1 MRIDKNKDKKLRGKR
16 KLKEDAFA
24 ADVTG
29 GGFQIDLHDDRFKA
43 LLDGNDERFG
53 IDRTDSN
60 FKETQAMRD
69 LLKEQTKRRKRR
81 KRSSVGMKK
90 KTMPAE
96 DSGRSQKND
105 LDALV
110 DRLKKNAKKK

>member
-16 KLKEDAFA
+16 KLKEDALA